1 MKGLSLTSQVRVQMP
16 WGKLVSVFSPIL
28 PRLPIRAN
36 FAILLTGR
44 RLVRRESLRP
54 GFLLCLPDLNTPADY
69 FMKTATTII
78 LGVWICAA
86 MAVFNGSETKCMLAF
101 FAACSVSGLVYIYEE
116 NQ

>member
-1 MKGLSLTSQVRVQMP
+1 
-16 WGKLVSVFSPIL
+16 
-28 PRLPIRAN
+28 
-36 FAILLTGR
+36 
-44 RLVRRESLRP
+44 
-54 GFLLCLPDLNTPADY
+54 
-69 FMKTATTII
+69 MKTATTII